1 MYILAELTGVVAEML
16 LAHIY
21 FNGFFTKRSHPW
33 WAMGSAYIVSG
44 IILALLSFIPNAAFP
59 RLAFYMTALGLIVY
73 FFFQAGVFQ
82 AVYASISYSGLYVL
96 NEMLIFGLFSLFHI
110 DAQTIIS
117 YGQTRAICIIIS
129 HMLLWLCVLI
139 VLAIT
144 KRKRTAITLPFLLT
158 LTPGYIA
165 GIILGLSFCQQVLSG
180 DERMSVPVLVSAIGL
195 LYLNIVIILYAE
207 RAKSASDQ
215 KLQAELAEHHYAM
228 QEQYYTQL
236 RSEQEET
243 RAMFHDINKYM
254 QAMRT
259 LAAEANAAEVNKM
272 MAETQELFES
282 LTTVVDV
289 GNSVVSV
296 ILNEYREITEDAEI
310 SFDFDVSVPKNL
322 GISAVDLYV
331 LLGNTLD
338 NAIEACQSLPAE
350 DRYIRIQMRTYHS
363 ILFYQIENP
372 YAKEYPQR
380 SRGKNHGYGLQNVR
394 KCVEKHD
401 GHMSIS
407 QNENKF
413 VLSMRINDCVPI
425 EATTC
430 RCSLWFFSQNYE

>member
-1 MYILAELTGVVAEML
+1 MYIIAELTGVVTEML

-21 FNGFFTKRSHPW
+21 FNGFFTKRSRPW

-44 IILALLSFIPNAAFP
+44 IILALLSFVPNASFL
-59 RLAFYMTALGLIVY
+59 RLAFYAIALLLIAY
-73 FFFQAGVFQ
+73 SFFSASIIQAI
-82 AVYASISYSGLYVL
+82 YASISYSGLYVL
-96 NEMLIFGLFSLFHI
+96 NEMLVFGLFALFHI
-110 DAQTIIS
+110 DVQQIMSDAC
-117 YGQTRAICIIIS
+117 TRTMAIIIT

-144 KRKRTAITLPFLLT
+144 KRRRTAITLSFLLT

-165 GIILGLSFCQQVLSG
+165 GIVLGLSFCMHVLSG
-180 DERMSVPVLVSAIGL
+180 DEVMPVPILVSAIGL
-195 LYLNIVIILYAE
+195 LYVNIVIALYAE

-215 KLQAELAEHHYAM
+215 KLQAEQAEHHYAM

-259 LAAEANAAEVNKM
+259 LAAEGSLAEVNQM
-272 MAETQELFES
+272 MVETQELFDS

-296 ILNEYREITEDAEI
+296 ILNEYREITEDADI
-310 SFDFDVSVPKNL
+310 SFTFDVSVPQNL

-331 LLGNTLD
+331 LMGNTLD
-338 NAIEACQSLPAE
+338 NAVEACASVPAE
-350 DRYIRIQMRTYHS
+350 ERYIRIQMRTYHN

-372 YAKEYPQR
+372 FAEGYPQR

-401 GHMSIS
+401 GHMSVS
-407 QNENKF
+407 QNDNKF
-413 VLSMRINDCVPI
+413 VLSMRLNGCVPI
-425 EATTC
+425 DCQLLENTHL
-430 RCSLWFFSQNYE
+430 SV

>member
-1 MYILAELTGVVAEML
+1 MYIIAELTGVVTEIL

-21 FNGFFTKRSHPW
+21 LNGFFTQRLRPR
-33 WAMGSAYIVSG
+33 WAMLAAYIMSG
-44 IILALLSFIPNAAFP
+44 GILAILSFVPDASFL
-59 RLAFYMTALGLIVY
+59 RLAFYVVALGLIVY
-73 FFFQAGVFQ
+73 SFFNANILQ
-82 AVYASISYSGLYVL
+82 AVYASISYCCLCVL

-110 DAQTIIS
+110 DAQTIMS
-117 YGQTRAICIIIS
+117 YGHSRAICIIIS

-144 KRKRTAITLPFLLT
+144 KRKRTAITLPFLLA

-165 GIILGLSFCQQVLSG
+165 GIFIGLSFCQQVLSG
-180 DERMSVPVLVSAIGL
+180 EGRMSVPVLISAIGL

-254 QAMRT
+254 QAMRI
-259 LAAEANAAEVNKM
+259 LAAEANAAEVNQM

-289 GNSVVSV
+289 GNSVVST
-296 ILNEYREITEDAEI
+296 ILNEYREITEDADI
-310 SFDFDVSVPKNL
+310 PFNFDVSVPPNL

-338 NAIEACQSLPAE
+338 NAIEACQSLPIE
-350 DRYIRIQMRTYHS
+350 ERYIRIQMRIYHN

-372 YAKEYPQR
+372 YAEGYPQR
-380 SRGKNHGYGLQNVR
+380 GRGKDHGYGLQNVR
-394 KCVEKHD
+394 KCVDKHD
-401 GHMSIS
+401 GHMSIT
-407 QNENKF
+407 QKGNKF
-413 VLSMRINDCVPI
+413 ILSMRLNGCVPI
-425 EATTC
+425 DCELLENTHL
-430 RCSLWFFSQNYE
+430 SM

>member
-1 MYILAELTGVVAEML
+1 MYIIAELTGVVTEML

-21 FNGFFTKRSHPW
+21 INSFFPQRLRPR
-33 WAMGSAYIVSG
+33 WAMLAAYIMSG
-44 IILALLSFIPNAAFP
+44 GILAILSFVPDASFL
-59 RLAFYMTALGLIVY
+59 RLAFYAIALCLIAY
-73 FFFQAGVFQ
+73 SFFNASILQS
-82 AVYASISYSGLYVL
+82 VYASISYSCLYVL
-96 NEMLIFGLFSLFHI
+96 NEMLIFGLFSLLHI
-110 DAQTIIS
+110 DAQAMMS
-117 YGQTRAICIIIS
+117 FGNTRASCIITS
-129 HMLLWLCVLI
+129 HTLLWICVLI

-144 KRKRTAITLPFLLT
+144 KRRRTAITIPFLLT
-158 LTPGYIA
+158 LMPGCIA
-165 GIILGLSFCQQVLSG
+165 GIFLGLTFCKQVLSG
-180 DERMSVPVLVSAIGL
+180 NDRMTMPVLISSIGL
-195 LYLNIVIILYAE
+195 LYLNVLIILYAE
-207 RAKSASDQ
+207 RAKTALDEQ
-215 KLQAELAEHHYAM
+215 LQLELAAHHYAM
-228 QEQYYTQL
+228 QEQYYEQL
-236 RSEQEET
+236 RTEQEET

-259 LAAEANAAEVNKM
+259 LAAEANVAEVNQM

-289 GNSVVSV
+289 GNSVVST
-296 ILNEYREITEDAEI
+296 ILNEYREIAEDAEI

-372 YAKEYPQR
+372 YAKEYPKR
-380 SRGKNHGYGLQNVR
+380 SREKNHGYGLQNVR

-413 VLSMRINDCVPI
+413 VLSMRLNDCVPI
-425 EATTC
+425 DCKLLE
-430 RCSLWFFSQNYE
+430 SDHLSV

>member
-1 MYILAELTGVVAEML
+1 MYIIAELTGVVAEML

-21 FNGFFTKRSHPW
+21 FNGFFTKRFRSW

-44 IILALLSFIPNAAFP
+44 IILALLSFIPNASFL
-59 RLAFYMTALGLIVY
+59 RLAFYAIALCLIVY
-73 FFFQAGVFQ
+73 SFFSASIIQAI
-82 AVYASISYSGLYVL
+82 YASISYCCLYVL
-96 NEMLIFGLFSLFHI
+96 NEMLIFGLFSMFQI
-110 DAQTIIS
+110 DAQTIMSFGHSRSIS
-117 YGQTRAICIIIS
+117 IIIS

-144 KRKRTAITLPFLLT
+144 KRRRTAITLPFLLT
-158 LTPGYIA
+158 LAPGYIA
-165 GIILGLSFCQQVLSG
+165 GIVLGLSFCKQVLSG
-180 DERMSVPVLVSAIGL
+180 DQGMSVPVLVSAIGL

-207 RAKSASDQ
+207 RAKNASDQ

-228 QEQYYTQL
+228 QEQYYAQL

-259 LAAEANAAEVNKM
+259 LAAEANAAEVNQM
-272 MAETQELFES
+272 MAETQELFKC

-289 GNSVVSV
+289 GNSVVST
-296 ILNEYREITEDAEI
+296 ILNEYREIASDADI
-310 SFDFDVSVPKNL
+310 PFDFDVSVPPNL

-350 DRYIRIQMRTYHS
+350 DRYIRIQMRIYHN

-372 YAKEYPQR
+372 YAEEYPER
-380 SRGKNHGYGLQNVR
+380 GRGKNHGYGLQNVR

-407 QNENKF
+407 QNENKY
-413 VLSMRINDCVPI
+413 VLSMRLNDCVPI
-425 EATTC
+425 DCKLLE
-430 RCSLWFFSQNYE
+430 SDH

>member
-1 MYILAELTGVVAEML
+1 MYIIAELTGVVAEML

-21 FNGFFTKRSHPW
+21 FNGFFTKRSHSW

-44 IILALLSFIPNAAFP
+44 IILALLSFIPNASFL
-59 RLAFYMTALGLIVY
+59 RLAFYAIALCLIVY
-73 FFFQAGVFQ
+73 SFFSASIIQAI
-82 AVYASISYSGLYVL
+82 YASISYCCLYVL
-96 NEMLIFGLFSLFHI
+96 NEMLIFGLFSLFQI
-110 DAQTIIS
+110 DAQTIMSFGHSRSIS
-117 YGQTRAICIIIS
+117 IIIS

-139 VLAIT
+139 VLVIT
-144 KRKRTAITLPFLLT
+144 KRRRTAITFPFLLT
-158 LTPGYIA
+158 LAPGYIA
-165 GIILGLSFCQQVLSG
+165 GIVLGLSFCKQVLSG
-180 DERMSVPVLVSAIGL
+180 DQEMSVPVLVSAIGL

-207 RAKSASDQ
+207 RAKNASDQ

-228 QEQYYTQL
+228 QEQYYAQL

-259 LAAEANAAEVNKM
+259 LAAEANAAEVNQM
-272 MAETQELFES
+272 MAETQELFEC

-289 GNSVVSV
+289 GNSVVST
-296 ILNEYREITEDAEI
+296 ILNEYREIASDADI
-310 SFDFDVSVPKNL
+310 PFDFDVSVPPNL

-350 DRYIRIQMRTYHS
+350 DRYIRIQMRIYHN

-372 YAKEYPQR
+372 YAEEYPER
-380 SRGKNHGYGLQNVR
+380 GRGKNRGYGLQNVR

-407 QNENKF
+407 QNENKYI
-413 VLSMRINDCVPI
+413 LSMRLNDCVPI
-425 EATTC
+425 EC
-430 RCSLWFFSQNYE
+430 KILESDH

>member
-1 MYILAELTGVVAEML
+1 MYIFVELIGVVTETL

-21 FNGFFTKRSHPW
+21 LNGFFTQRLRPR
-33 WAMGSAYIVSG
+33 WAMWAAYIMSG
-44 IILALLSFIPNAAFP
+44 GILAILSFVPDASFL
-59 RLAFYMTALGLIVY
+59 RLAFYVVVLGLIAY
-73 FFFQAGVFQ
+73 SFFNASLLQSI
-82 AVYASISYSGLYVL
+82 YATISYCCLYVL
-96 NEMLIFGLFSLFHI
+96 NEMLIYGLFSLLHI
-110 DAQTIIS
+110 DAQAMMS
-117 YGQTRAICIIIS
+117 FGDTRASCIITS
-129 HMLLWLCVLI
+129 HTLLWLCVLI

-144 KRKRTAITLPFLLT
+144 KRRRTAITIPFLLT
-158 LTPGYIA
+158 LMPGCIA
-165 GIILGLSFCQQVLSG
+165 GIFLGLTFCQQVLSG
-180 DERMSVPVLVSAIGL
+180 NDRMTMPVLISSIGL
-195 LYLNIVIILYAE
+195 LYLNVLIILYAE
-207 RAKSASDQ
+207 RAKTASDEQ
-215 KLQAELAEHHYAM
+215 LQAELAAHHYAM
-228 QEQYYTQL
+228 QEQYYEQL
-236 RSEQEET
+236 RTEQEET

-296 ILNEYREITEDAEI
+296 ILNEYRQITEDAEI
-310 SFDFDVSVPKNL
+310 SFDFDVSIPKNL

-350 DRYIRIQMRTYHS
+350 DRYIRIQMRTYHG
-363 ILFYQIENP
+363 ILFCQIENP

-380 SRGKNHGYGLQNVR
+380 KREKNHGYGLQNVR

-413 VLSMRINDCVPI
+413 VLSMRMNGCVPI
-425 EATTC
+425 DCKLFESNNDP
-430 RCSLWFFSQNYE
+430 CSH

>member
-1 MYILAELTGVVAEML
+1 MYYILAEFTGVVAEIL

-21 FNGFFTKRSHPW
+21 FKGFYTKSPHPK
-33 WAMGSAYIVSG
+33 WAMVGSYIAFGV
-44 IILALLSFIPNAAFP
+44 ILTALAFLPNASFL
-59 RLAFYMTALGLIVY
+59 RLAFYTIGLGLIVY
-73 FFFQAGVFQ
+73 FFFRASTLQV
-82 AVYASISYSGLYVL
+82 VYASISYSGLNVL
-96 NEMLIFGLFSLFHI
+96 NEMLVFGLFSLFHI
-110 DAQTIIS
+110 DVKKMMSDA
-117 YGQTRAICIIIS
+117 YTRTMAIIIT

-165 GIILGLSFCQQVLSG
+165 GIVLGLSFCQQVLSG
-180 DERMSVPVLVSAIGL
+180 DGQMSVPVLVSAIGL

-259 LAAEANAAEVNKM
+259 LAAEANAAEVNQM

-282 LTTVVDV
+282 LITVVDV
-289 GNSVVSV
+289 GNSVVST
-296 ILNEYREITEDAEI
+296 ILNEYREITEDADI
-310 SFDFDVSVPKNL
+310 PFNFDISVPQNL
-322 GISAVDLYV
+322 RISVVDLYI

-338 NAIEACQSLPAE
+338 NAIEACQSLPIE
-350 DRYIRIQMRTYHS
+350 ERYIRMQMRIYHN

-372 YAKEYPQR
+372 YAEEYPQR
-380 SRGKNHGYGLQNVR
+380 SRRKNHGYGLQNVQ

-407 QNENKF
+407 QHENKF
-413 VLSMRINDCVPI
+413 VLSMRLNDCVPI
-425 EATTC
+425 DCKLLE
-430 RCSLWFFSQNYE
+430 SDHLSV

>member
-1 MYILAELTGVVAEML
+1 MYYILAELTGVVAEIL

-21 FNGFFTKRSHPW
+21 FNGFFTKRSHPR
-33 WAMGSAYIVSG
+33 WAMVGSYIAFGV
-44 IILALLSFIPNAAFP
+44 ILTA
-59 RLAFYMTALGLIVY
+59 LAFLPNVSFLRLVFCATGLGMIVY
-73 FFFQAGVFQ
+73 FFFRSSVLQ

-96 NEMLIFGLFSLFHI
+96 NEMLVFGLFALFHI
-110 DAQTIIS
+110 DVQQIMSDAR
-117 YGQTRAICIIIS
+117 TRTMAIIIT

-139 VLAIT
+139 VLAIA
-144 KRKRTAITLPFLLT
+144 KRRRTAITLSFLLT

-165 GIILGLSFCQQVLSG
+165 GIVLGLSFCMHVLSG
-180 DERMSVPVLVSAIGL
+180 DEVMPVPILVSAIGL
-195 LYLNIVIILYAE
+195 LYVNIVIVLYAE

-259 LAAEANAAEVNKM
+259 LAAEGNVAEVNQM
-272 MAETQELFES
+272 MAETQELFDS

-296 ILNEYREITEDAEI
+296 ILNEYREITEDADI
-310 SFDFDVSVPKNL
+310 SFTFDVSVPQNL

-331 LLGNTLD
+331 LMGNTLD
-338 NAIEACQSLPAE
+338 NAVEACASVPAE
-350 DRYIRIQMRTYHS
+350 ERYIRIQMRTYHN

-372 YAKEYPQR
+372 FAEGYPQR

-401 GHMSIS
+401 GHMSVS
-407 QNENKF
+407 QNDNKF
-413 VLSMRINDCVPI
+413 VLSMRLNGCVPI
-425 EATTC
+425 DCQLLENTHL
-430 RCSLWFFSQNYE
+430 SV

>member
-1 MYILAELTGVVAEML
+1 MYYILAELTGVVAEIL

-21 FNGFFTKRSHPW
+21 FNGFFTKRSHPR

-44 IILALLSFIPNAAFP
+44 IILALLSFVPNASFL
-59 RLAFYMTALGLIVY
+59 RLAFYAIALLLIAY
-73 FFFQAGVFQ
+73 SFFSASIIQAI
-82 AVYASISYSGLYVL
+82 YASISYSGLYVL
-96 NEMLIFGLFSLFHI
+96 NEMLVFGLFALFHI
-110 DAQTIIS
+110 DVQQIMSDAR
-117 YGQTRAICIIIS
+117 TRTMAIIIT

-144 KRKRTAITLPFLLT
+144 KRRRTAITLSFLLT

-165 GIILGLSFCQQVLSG
+165 GIVLGLSFCMHVLSG
-180 DERMSVPVLVSAIGL
+180 DKVMPVPILVSAIGL
-195 LYLNIVIILYAE
+195 LYVNIVIVLYAE

-259 LAAEANAAEVNKM
+259 LAAEGNVAEVNQM
-272 MAETQELFES
+272 MAETQELFDS

-296 ILNEYREITEDAEI
+296 ILNEYREITEDADI
-310 SFDFDVSVPKNL
+310 SFTFDVSVPQNL

-331 LLGNTLD
+331 LMGNTLD
-338 NAIEACQSLPAE
+338 NAVEACASVPAE
-350 DRYIRIQMRTYHS
+350 ERYIRIQMRTYHN

-372 YAKEYPQR
+372 FAEGYPQR

-394 KCVEKHD
+394 KCVEKHT

-407 QNENKF
+407 QDENKY
-413 VLSMRINDCVPI
+413 VLSMRLNNCIPIDCQLLDNTHSSV
-425 EATTC
+425 
-430 RCSLWFFSQNYE
+430 

>member
-1 MYILAELTGVVAEML
+1 MYYILAELTGVVAEIL
-16 LAHIY
+16 LAHFY
-21 FNGFFTKRSHPW
+21 FKSFFTKRSHPR
-33 WAMGSAYIVSG
+33 WAMVGSYIAFGV
-44 IILALLSFIPNAAFP
+44 ILTA
-59 RLAFYMTALGLIVY
+59 LAFLPNFSFLRLVFCATGLGMIVY
-73 FFFQAGVFQ
+73 FFSRSSVLQ
-82 AVYASISYSGLYVL
+82 AVCASISYSGLYVL
-96 NEMLIFGLFSLFHI
+96 NEMLVFGLFSLFHI
-110 DAQTIIS
+110 DVQQIMSDAR
-117 YGQTRAICIIIS
+117 TRTMAIIIT

-144 KRKRTAITLPFLLT
+144 KRRRTAITLSFLLT

-165 GIILGLSFCQQVLSG
+165 GIVLGLSFCMHVLSG
-180 DERMSVPVLVSAIGL
+180 DEVMPVPILTSAIGL
-195 LYLNIVIILYAE
+195 LYLNIVIVLYAE

-215 KLQAELAEHHYAM
+215 KLQSELAEHHYTM

-259 LAAEANAAEVNKM
+259 LAAEGNVAEVNQM
-272 MAETQELFES
+272 MAETQELFDS

-289 GNSVVSV
+289 GNSVVST
-296 ILNEYREITEDAEI
+296 ILNEYREITEDADI
-310 SFDFDVSVPKNL
+310 PFTFDVSVPQNL

-338 NAIEACQSLPAE
+338 NAIEACQSLPIE
-350 DRYIRIQMRTYHS
+350 ERYIRIQMRIYHN

-372 YAKEYPQR
+372 YAEGYLQR

-413 VLSMRINDCVPI
+413 VLSMRLNDCVPI
-425 EATTC
+425 DCKLLE
-430 RCSLWFFSQNYE
+430 SDH

>member
-1 MYILAELTGVVAEML
+1 MYYILAELTGVVAEIL

-21 FNGFFTKRSHPW
+21 FNGFFTKRSHPR
-33 WAMGSAYIVSG
+33 WAMVGSYIVFG
-44 IILALLSFIPNAAFP
+44 VILTA
-59 RLAFYMTALGLIVY
+59 LAFLPNVSFLRLVFCATGLGMIVY
-73 FFFQAGVFQ
+73 FFSRSSVLQ

-96 NEMLIFGLFSLFHI
+96 NEMLVFGLFSLFHI
-110 DAQTIIS
+110 DVQQIMSDAR
-117 YGQTRAICIIIS
+117 TRTMAIIIT

-144 KRKRTAITLPFLLT
+144 KRRRTAITLSFLLT

-165 GIILGLSFCQQVLSG
+165 GIVLGLSFCMHVLSG
-180 DERMSVPVLVSAIGL
+180 DEVMPVPILVSAIGL
-195 LYLNIVIILYAE
+195 LYVNIVIVLYTE

-259 LAAEANAAEVNKM
+259 LAAEGNVAEVNQM
-272 MAETQELFES
+272 MAETQELFDS
-282 LTTVVDV
+282 LTAVVDV

-296 ILNEYREITEDAEI
+296 ILNEYREITEDADI
-310 SFDFDVSVPKNL
+310 SFTFDVSVPQNL

-338 NAIEACQSLPAE
+338 NAVEACASVPAE
-350 DRYIRIQMRTYHS
+350 ERYIRIQMRTYHN

-372 YAKEYPQR
+372 FAEGYPQR

-401 GHMSIS
+401 GHMSVS
-407 QNENKF
+407 QNDNKF
-413 VLSMRINDCVPI
+413 VLSMRLNGCVPI
-425 EATTC
+425 DCQLLDNTY
-430 RCSLWFFSQNYE
+430 SSV

>member
-1 MYILAELTGVVAEML
+1 MFILAELAGVVAEMI
-16 LAHIY
+16 LAYIY
-21 FNGFFTKRSHPW
+21 LNGFFPQRLRPW
-33 WAMGSAYIVSG
+33 WAMWAAYLVSG
-44 IILALLSFIPNAAFP
+44 GILAILSFVPDASFL
-59 RLAFYMTALGLIVY
+59 RLAFNAAALGLIVY
-73 FFFQAGVFQ
+73 SFFNASILQA
-82 AVYASISYSGLYVL
+82 AYASISFSCLCVL
-96 NEMLIFGLFSLFHI
+96 GEMLTFGLFSLFRI
-110 DAQTIIS
+110 DADEIMS
-117 YGQTRAICIIIS
+117 YGHSRAICIIIS

-165 GIILGLSFCQQVLSG
+165 GIVLGVSFCRQVLSG
-180 DERMSVPVLVSAIGL
+180 DDRMSVPVLVSAIGL
-195 LYLNIVIILYAE
+195 LYLNIVIVLYAE
-207 RAKSASDQ
+207 RAKNASDQ

-228 QEQYYTQL
+228 QEQYYAQL

-259 LAAEANAAEVNKM
+259 LAAEANAAEVNQM

-289 GNSVVSV
+289 GNSVVST
-296 ILNEYREITEDAEI
+296 ILNEYREIAEDADTP
-310 SFDFDVSVPKNL
+310 FDFDVRVPQNL
-322 GISAVDLYV
+322 GIPAVDLYV

-350 DRYIRIQMRTYHS
+350 NRYIRLQMRTYHN
-363 ILFYQIENP
+363 IFFYRIENP
-372 YAKEYPQR
+372 YAEEYPRR

-394 KCVEKHD
+394 RCVEKYSGD
-401 GHMSIS
+401 VS
-407 QNENKF
+407 
-413 VLSMRINDCVPI
+413 INDKDGTFILSLRLNNCVPLDCELI
-425 EATTC
+425 SPVTSSKGA
-430 RCSLWFFSQNYE
+430 R

>member
-1 MYILAELTGVVAEML
+1 MYYILAELTGVVAEIL

-21 FNGFFTKRSHPW
+21 FNGFFTKRSHPR
-33 WAMGSAYIVSG
+33 WAMVGSYIVFG
-44 IILALLSFIPNAAFP
+44 VILTA
-59 RLAFYMTALGLIVY
+59 LAFLPNVSFLRLVFCATGLGMIVY
-73 FFFQAGVFQ
+73 FFSRSSVLQ

-96 NEMLIFGLFSLFHI
+96 NEMLVFGLFSLFHI
-110 DAQTIIS
+110 DVQQIMSDAR
-117 YGQTRAICIIIS
+117 TRTMAIIIT

-144 KRKRTAITLPFLLT
+144 KRRRTAITLSFLLT

-165 GIILGLSFCQQVLSG
+165 GIVLGLSFCMHVLSG
-180 DERMSVPVLVSAIGL
+180 DEVMPVPILVSAIGL
-195 LYLNIVIILYAE
+195 LYVNIVIVLYTE

-259 LAAEANAAEVNKM
+259 LAAEGNVAEVNQM
-272 MAETQELFES
+272 MAETQELFDS
-282 LTTVVDV
+282 LTAVVDV

-296 ILNEYREITEDAEI
+296 ILNEYREITEDADI
-310 SFDFDVSVPKNL
+310 SFTFDVSVPQNL

-338 NAIEACQSLPAE
+338 NAVEACASVPAE
-350 DRYIRIQMRTYHS
+350 ERYIRIQMRTYHN

-372 YAKEYPQR
+372 FAEGYHQR

-401 GHMSIS
+401 GHMSVS
-407 QNENKF
+407 QNDNKF
-413 VLSMRINDCVPI
+413 VLSMRLNGCVPI
-425 EATTC
+425 DCQLLDNTY
-430 RCSLWFFSQNYE
+430 SSV

>member
-1 MYILAELTGVVAEML
+1 MYIIAEFTGVVAEML
-16 LAHIY
+16 LAHVY
-21 FNGFFTKRSHPW
+21 FNGFFTQSLRLR
-33 WAMGSAYIVSG
+33 WAMWVAYIMSG
-44 IILALLSFIPNAAFP
+44 GVLVILSFVPEASFL
-59 RLAFYMTALGLIVY
+59 RLAFTAVSLGLIVY
-73 FFFQAGVFQ
+73 SFFSAGILQ
-82 AVYASISYSGLYVL
+82 AVYASISYCGLCVL

-110 DAQTIIS
+110 DAQTIMS
-117 YGQTRAICIIIS
+117 YGHSRAICIIIS
-129 HMLLWLCVLI
+129 HMLLWLCVLT

-165 GIILGLSFCQQVLSG
+165 GIFIGLSFCQQVLSG
-180 DERMSVPVLVSAIGL
+180 EGRMSVPVLVSAIGL

-207 RAKSASDQ
+207 RAKCASDQ

-289 GNSVVSV
+289 GNSVVST
-296 ILNEYREITEDAEI
+296 ILNEYREIAEDAEI
-310 SFDFDVSVPKNL
+310 PFDFDVSVPKNL

-372 YAKEYPQR
+372 YAKEYPKR
-380 SRGKNHGYGLQNVR
+380 SREKNHGYGLQNVR

-401 GHMSIS
+401 GHVSIS

-413 VLSMRINDCVPI
+413 VLSMRLNDCVPI
-425 EATTC
+425 DCKLLEGDHL
-430 RCSLWFFSQNYE
+430 SV

>member
-1 MYILAELTGVVAEML
+1 MYYILAELTGVVAEIL

-21 FNGFFTKRSHPW
+21 FKSFFTKRSHPR
-33 WAMGSAYIVSG
+33 WAMVGSYIAFGV
-44 IILALLSFIPNAAFP
+44 ILTA
-59 RLAFYMTALGLIVY
+59 LAFLPNFSFLRLVFCATGLGMIVY
-73 FFFQAGVFQ
+73 FFSQSSVLQ
-82 AVYASISYSGLYVL
+82 AVCASISYSGLYVL
-96 NEMLIFGLFSLFHI
+96 NEMLVFGLFSLFHI
-110 DAQTIIS
+110 DVQQIMSDAR
-117 YGQTRAICIIIS
+117 TRTMAIIIT

-144 KRKRTAITLPFLLT
+144 KHRRTAITLSFLLT

-165 GIILGLSFCQQVLSG
+165 GIVLGLSFCMHVLSG
-180 DERMSVPVLVSAIGL
+180 DEVMPVPILTSAIGL
-195 LYLNIVIILYAE
+195 LYLNIVIVLYAE

-259 LAAEANAAEVNKM
+259 LAAEGNVAEVNQM
-272 MAETQELFES
+272 MAETQELFDS

-296 ILNEYREITEDAEI
+296 ILNEYREITEDADI
-310 SFDFDVSVPKNL
+310 PFTFDVSVPQNL

-338 NAIEACQSLPAE
+338 NAIEACQSLPIE
-350 DRYIRIQMRTYHS
+350 ERYIRIQMRIYHN

-372 YAKEYPQR
+372 YAEGYPQR
-380 SRGKNHGYGLQNVR
+380 SRGKNHGYGLQNVQ

-413 VLSMRINDCVPI
+413 VLSMRLNDCVPI
-425 EATTC
+425 DCKLLEGDH
-430 RCSLWFFSQNYE
+430 SLV

>member
-1 MYILAELTGVVAEML
+1 MYYILAELTGVVAEIL

-21 FNGFFTKRSHPW
+21 FNGFFTKRSYPR
-33 WAMGSAYIVSG
+33 WAMVGSYIAFGV
-44 IILALLSFIPNAAFP
+44 ILTA
-59 RLAFYMTALGLIVY
+59 LAFLPNVSFLRLVFCATGLGMIVY
-73 FFFQAGVFQ
+73 FFFRSSVLQ

-96 NEMLIFGLFSLFHI
+96 NEMLVFGLFALFHI
-110 DAQTIIS
+110 DVQQIMSDAR
-117 YGQTRAICIIIS
+117 TRTMAIIIT

-144 KRKRTAITLPFLLT
+144 KRRRTAITLSFLLT

-165 GIILGLSFCQQVLSG
+165 GIVLGLSFCMHVLSG
-180 DERMSVPVLVSAIGL
+180 DEVMPVPILVSAIGL
-195 LYLNIVIILYAE
+195 LYVNIVIVLYAE

-259 LAAEANAAEVNKM
+259 LAAEGNVAEVNQM
-272 MAETQELFES
+272 MAETQELFDS

-296 ILNEYREITEDAEI
+296 ILNEYREITEDADI
-310 SFDFDVSVPKNL
+310 SFTFDVSVPQNL

-331 LLGNTLD
+331 LMGNTLD
-338 NAIEACQSLPAE
+338 NAVEACASVPAE
-350 DRYIRIQMRTYHS
+350 ERYIRIQMRTYHN

-372 YAKEYPQR
+372 FAEGYPQR

-401 GHMSIS
+401 GHMSVS
-407 QNENKF
+407 QNDNKF
-413 VLSMRINDCVPI
+413 VLSMRLNGCVPI
-425 EATTC
+425 DCQLLENTHL
-430 RCSLWFFSQNYE
+430 SV

>member
-1 MYILAELTGVVAEML
+1 MYIIAELTGVVAEML

-21 FNGFFTKRSHPW
+21 FNGFFTKKSRPW
-33 WAMGSAYIVSG
+33 WATGSAYIVSG
-44 IILALLSFIPNAAFP
+44 IILALLSFVPNTSFL
-59 RLAFYMTALGLIVY
+59 RLAFYAIALGLIAY
-73 FFFQAGVFQ
+73 SFFNAGIIQAI
-82 AVYASISYSGLYVL
+82 YASISYCCLYVL
-96 NEMLIFGLFSLFHI
+96 NEMLIFGLFSMFQI
-110 DAQTIIS
+110 DAQTIMSFGYSRSIS
-117 YGQTRAICIIIS
+117 IIIS

-139 VLAIT
+139 VLTIT
-144 KRKRTAITLPFLLT
+144 QRRRTAITLTFLLT
-158 LTPGYIA
+158 LAPGYIA
-165 GIILGLSFCQQVLSG
+165 GIVLGLSFCKQVLSG
-180 DERMSVPVLVSAIGL
+180 DQGMSVPVLVSAIGL

-207 RAKSASDQ
+207 RAKNASDQ

-228 QEQYYTQL
+228 QEQYYAQL

-259 LAAEANAAEVNKM
+259 LAAEANAAEVNQM

-289 GNSVVSV
+289 GNSVVST
-296 ILNEYREITEDAEI
+296 ILNEYREIAEDADI
-310 SFDFDVSVPKNL
+310 PFDFDVSVPPSL
-322 GISAVDLYV
+322 GFSAVDLYV

-350 DRYIRIQMRTYHS
+350 DRYIRIQMRTYHN

-372 YAKEYPQR
+372 YAKDYLQR
-380 SRGKNHGYGLQNVR
+380 SRGKSHGYGLQNVR

-407 QNENKF
+407 HSENKF
-413 VLSMRINDCVPI
+413 VLSMRLSDCVPI
-425 EATTC
+425 DC
-430 RCSLWFFSQNYE
+430 KLLDKGK

>member
-1 MYILAELTGVVAEML
+1 MYYILAELTGVVAEIL
-16 LAHIY
+16 LAHFY
-21 FNGFFTKRSHPW
+21 FKSFFTKRSHPR
-33 WAMGSAYIVSG
+33 WAMVGSYIAFGV
-44 IILALLSFIPNAAFP
+44 ILTA
-59 RLAFYMTALGLIVY
+59 LAFLPNFSFLRLVFCATGLGMIVY
-73 FFFQAGVFQ
+73 FFSRSSVLQAF
-82 AVYASISYSGLYVL
+82 YASISYSSLYVL
-96 NEMLIFGLFSLFHI
+96 NEMLVFGLFSLFHI
-110 DAQTIIS
+110 DVQQIMSDAR
-117 YGQTRAICIIIS
+117 TRTMAIIIT

-144 KRKRTAITLPFLLT
+144 KRRRTAITLSFLLT

-165 GIILGLSFCQQVLSG
+165 GIVLGLSFCMHVLSG
-180 DERMSVPVLVSAIGL
+180 DEVMPVPILTSAIGL
-195 LYLNIVIILYAE
+195 LYLNIVIVLYAE

-215 KLQAELAEHHYAM
+215 KLQSELAEHHYAM

-259 LAAEANAAEVNKM
+259 LAAEGNVAEVNQM
-272 MAETQELFES
+272 MAETQELFDS

-296 ILNEYREITEDAEI
+296 ILNEYREITEDADI
-310 SFDFDVSVPKNL
+310 PFTFDVSVPQNL

-338 NAIEACQSLPAE
+338 NAIEACQSLPIE
-350 DRYIRIQMRTYHS
+350 ERYIRIQMRIYHN

-372 YAKEYPQR
+372 YAEGYPQR

-394 KCVEKHD
+394 KCVEKHN
-401 GHMSIS
+401 GHMAVT
-407 QNENKF
+407 QDGNKF
-413 VLSMRINDCVPI
+413 VLSMRLNDCVPI
-425 EATTC
+425 DCKLLE
-430 RCSLWFFSQNYE
+430 SDHLPV

>member
-1 MYILAELTGVVAEML
+1 MYYILAELTGVVAEIL

-21 FNGFFTKRSHPW
+21 FNGFFTKRSHPR
-33 WAMGSAYIVSG
+33 WAMVGSYIVFG
-44 IILALLSFIPNAAFP
+44 VILTA
-59 RLAFYMTALGLIVY
+59 LAFLPNVSFLRLVFCATGLGMIVY
-73 FFFQAGVFQ
+73 FFSRSSVLQ

-96 NEMLIFGLFSLFHI
+96 NEMLVFGLFALFHI
-110 DAQTIIS
+110 DVQQIMSDAR
-117 YGQTRAICIIIS
+117 TRTMAIIIT

-144 KRKRTAITLPFLLT
+144 KRRRTAITLSFLLT

-165 GIILGLSFCQQVLSG
+165 GIVLGLSFCMHVLSG
-180 DERMSVPVLVSAIGL
+180 DEVMPVPILVSAIGL
-195 LYLNIVIILYAE
+195 LYVNIVIVLYAE

-259 LAAEANAAEVNKM
+259 LAAEGNVAEVNQM
-272 MAETQELFES
+272 MAETQELFDS

-296 ILNEYREITEDAEI
+296 ILNEYREITEDADI
-310 SFDFDVSVPKNL
+310 SFTFDVSVPQNL

-331 LLGNTLD
+331 LMGNTLD
-338 NAIEACQSLPAE
+338 NAVEACASVPAE
-350 DRYIRIQMRTYHS
+350 ERYIRIQMRTYHN

-372 YAKEYPQR
+372 FAEGYPQR

-401 GHMSIS
+401 GHMSVS
-407 QNENKF
+407 QNDNKF
-413 VLSMRINDCVPI
+413 VLSMRLNGCVPI
-425 EATTC
+425 DCQLLDNTY
-430 RCSLWFFSQNYE
+430 SSV

>member
-1 MYILAELTGVVAEML
+1 
-16 LAHIY
+16 
-21 FNGFFTKRSHPW
+21 
-33 WAMGSAYIVSG
+33 
-44 IILALLSFIPNAAFP
+44 
-59 RLAFYMTALGLIVY
+59 
-73 FFFQAGVFQ
+73 
-82 AVYASISYSGLYVL
+82 
-96 NEMLIFGLFSLFHI
+96 
-110 DAQTIIS
+110 
-117 YGQTRAICIIIS
+117 
-129 HMLLWLCVLI
+129 
-139 VLAIT
+139 
-144 KRKRTAITLPFLLT
+144 
-158 LTPGYIA
+158 
-165 GIILGLSFCQQVLSG
+165 
-180 DERMSVPVLVSAIGL
+180 MSVPVLISAIGL

-259 LAAEANAAEVNKM
+259 LAAEANAAEVNQM

-289 GNSVVSV
+289 GNSVVST
-296 ILNEYREITEDAEI
+296 ILNEYREITEDADI
-310 SFDFDVSVPKNL
+310 PFNFDVSVPPNL

-338 NAIEACQSLPAE
+338 NAIEACQSLPIE
-350 DRYIRIQMRTYHS
+350 ERYIRIQMRIYHN

-372 YAKEYPQR
+372 YAEGYPQR

-394 KCVEKHD
+394 KCVDKHD
-401 GHMSIS
+401 GHMSIT
-407 QNENKF
+407 QEGNKF
-413 VLSMRINDCVPI
+413 VLSMRLNECVPI
-425 EATTC
+425 DCKLLE
-430 RCSLWFFSQNYE
+430 SDHLSV

>member
-1 MYILAELTGVVAEML
+1 MYYILAELTGVVAEIL

-21 FNGFFTKRSHPW
+21 FNGFFTKRSHPR
-33 WAMGSAYIVSG
+33 WAMVGSYIAFGV
-44 IILALLSFIPNAAFP
+44 ILTA
-59 RLAFYMTALGLIVY
+59 LAFLPNVSFLRLVFCATGLGMIVY
-73 FFFQAGVFQ
+73 FFSRSSVLQ

-96 NEMLIFGLFSLFHI
+96 NEMLVFGLFALFHI
-110 DAQTIIS
+110 DVQQIMSDAR
-117 YGQTRAICIIIS
+117 TRTMAIIIT

-144 KRKRTAITLPFLLT
+144 KRRRTAITLSFLLT

-165 GIILGLSFCQQVLSG
+165 GIVLGLSFCMHVLSG
-180 DERMSVPVLVSAIGL
+180 DEVMPVPILVSAIGL
-195 LYLNIVIILYAE
+195 LYVNIVIVLYAE

-259 LAAEANAAEVNKM
+259 LAAEGNVAEVNQM
-272 MAETQELFES
+272 MAETQELFDS
-282 LTTVVDV
+282 LTTVVDI

-296 ILNEYREITEDAEI
+296 IMNEYREITEDADI
-310 SFDFDVSVPKNL
+310 SFTFDVSVPQNL

-331 LLGNTLD
+331 LMGNTLD
-338 NAIEACQSLPAE
+338 NAVEACASVPAE
-350 DRYIRIQMRTYHS
+350 ERYIRIQMRTYHN

-372 YAKEYPQR
+372 FAEGYPQR

-401 GHMSIS
+401 GHMSVS
-407 QNENKF
+407 QNDNKF
-413 VLSMRINDCVPI
+413 ILSMRLNGCVPI
-425 EATTC
+425 DCQLLENTHL
-430 RCSLWFFSQNYE
+430 SV

>member
-1 MYILAELTGVVAEML
+1 MYIIAELTGVVTEML

-21 FNGFFTKRSHPW
+21 FNGFFTKRSRPW

-44 IILALLSFIPNAAFP
+44 IILALLSFVPNASFL
-59 RLAFYMTALGLIVY
+59 RLAFYAIALLLIAY
-73 FFFQAGVFQ
+73 SFFSASIIQAI
-82 AVYASISYSGLYVL
+82 YASISYCCLYVL

-110 DAQTIIS
+110 DAQTITS

-259 LAAEANAAEVNKM
+259 LAAEGNAVEVNQM
-272 MAETQELFES
+272 MAETQELFDS

-296 ILNEYREITEDAEI
+296 ILNEYREITEDADI
-310 SFDFDVSVPKNL
+310 SFTFDVSVPQNL

-331 LLGNTLD
+331 LMGNTLD
-338 NAIEACQSLPAE
+338 NAVEACASVPAE
-350 DRYIRIQMRTYHS
+350 ERYIRIQMRTYHN

-372 YAKEYPQR
+372 FAEGYPQR

-401 GHMSIS
+401 GHMSVS
-407 QNENKF
+407 QNDNKF
-413 VLSMRINDCVPI
+413 VLSMRLNGCVPI
-425 EATTC
+425 DCQLLENTHL
-430 RCSLWFFSQNYE
+430 SV

>member
-1 MYILAELTGVVAEML
+1 MYYILAELTGVVAEIL

-21 FNGFFTKRSHPW
+21 FNGFFTKRSHPR
-33 WAMGSAYIVSG
+33 WAMVGSYIVFG
-44 IILALLSFIPNAAFP
+44 VILTA
-59 RLAFYMTALGLIVY
+59 LAFLPNVSFLRLVFCATGLGMIVY
-73 FFFQAGVFQ
+73 FFSRSSVLQ

-96 NEMLIFGLFSLFHI
+96 NEMLVFGLFSLFHI
-110 DAQTIIS
+110 DVQQIMSDAR
-117 YGQTRAICIIIS
+117 TRTMAIIIT

-144 KRKRTAITLPFLLT
+144 KRRRTAITLSFLLT

-165 GIILGLSFCQQVLSG
+165 GIVLGLSFCMHVLSG
-180 DERMSVPVLVSAIGL
+180 DEVMPVPILVSAIGL
-195 LYLNIVIILYAE
+195 LYVNIVIVLYAE

-259 LAAEANAAEVNKM
+259 LAAEGNVAEVNQM
-272 MAETQELFES
+272 MAETQELFDS
-282 LTTVVDV
+282 LTAVVDV

-296 ILNEYREITEDAEI
+296 ILNEYREITEDADI
-310 SFDFDVSVPKNL
+310 SFTFDVSVPQNL

-338 NAIEACQSLPAE
+338 NAVEACASVPAE
-350 DRYIRIQMRTYHS
+350 ERYIRIQMRTYHN

-372 YAKEYPQR
+372 FAEGYPQR

-401 GHMSIS
+401 GHMSVS
-407 QNENKF
+407 QNDNKF
-413 VLSMRINDCVPI
+413 VLSMRLNGCVPI
-425 EATTC
+425 DCQLLENTHL
-430 RCSLWFFSQNYE
+430 SV

>member
-1 MYILAELTGVVAEML
+1 MYIIAELTGVVAEML

-21 FNGFFTKRSHPW
+21 FNGFFTKKSRPW
-33 WAMGSAYIVSG
+33 WATGSAYIVSG
-44 IILALLSFIPNAAFP
+44 IILALLSFVPNASFL
-59 RLAFYMTALGLIVY
+59 RLAFYAIALGLIAY
-73 FFFQAGVFQ
+73 SFFNAGIIQAI
-82 AVYASISYSGLYVL
+82 YASISYCCLYVL
-96 NEMLIFGLFSLFHI
+96 NEMLIFGLFSMFQI
-110 DAQTIIS
+110 DAQTIMSFGYSRSIS
-117 YGQTRAICIIIS
+117 IIIS

-139 VLAIT
+139 VLTIT
-144 KRKRTAITLPFLLT
+144 QRRRTAITLTFLLT
-158 LTPGYIA
+158 LAPGYLA
-165 GIILGLSFCQQVLSG
+165 GIVLGLSFCKQVLSG
-180 DERMSVPVLVSAIGL
+180 DQGMSVPVLVSAIGL

-207 RAKSASDQ
+207 RAKNASDQ

-228 QEQYYTQL
+228 QEQYYAQL

-259 LAAEANAAEVNKM
+259 LAAEANAAEVNQM
-272 MAETQELFES
+272 MAETQELFKS

-289 GNSVVSV
+289 GNSVVST
-296 ILNEYREITEDAEI
+296 ILNEYREITEDADI
-310 SFDFDVSVPKNL
+310 PFDFDVSVPPNL

-350 DRYIRIQMRTYHS
+350 DRYIRIQLRTYHN

-372 YAKEYPQR
+372 YAQNYLQR
-380 SRGKNHGYGLQNVR
+380 SRGKSHGYGLQNVR
-394 KCVEKHD
+394 KCVEKHN
-401 GHMSIS
+401 GYMSIS

-413 VLSMRINDCVPI
+413 VLSMRLSDCVPI
-425 EATTC
+425 DC
-430 RCSLWFFSQNYE
+430 KLLGKGK

>member
-1 MYILAELTGVVAEML
+1 MYIIAELTGVVTEIL

-21 FNGFFTKRSHPW
+21 LDGFFTQRLRPR
-33 WAMGSAYIVSG
+33 WAILAAYIMSG
-44 IILALLSFIPNAAFP
+44 GILAILSFVPDASFL
-59 RLAFYMTALGLIVY
+59 RLAFYLVALGLIVY
-73 FFFQAGVFQ
+73 SFFNASILQ
-82 AVYASISYSGLYVL
+82 AVFASISYCCLCVL

-110 DAQTIIS
+110 DAQTIMS
-117 YGQTRAICIIIS
+117 YGHSRAICIIIS

-165 GIILGLSFCQQVLSG
+165 GIIIGLSFCQQVLSG
-180 DERMSVPVLVSAIGL
+180 DDRMSVPVLISAIGL
-195 LYLNIVIILYAE
+195 LYLNILIILYAE
-207 RAKSASDQ
+207 QAKKASDER
-215 KLQAELAEHHYAM
+215 LQAELAEHHYAM
-228 QEQYYTQL
+228 QEQYYEQL
-236 RSEQEET
+236 HREQEET

-259 LAAEANAAEVNKM
+259 LASEAKAAEVNQM

-282 LTTVVDV
+282 LTTVIDV
-289 GNSVVSV
+289 GNSIVST
-296 ILNEYREITEDAEI
+296 ILNEYQEITEDANI
-310 SFDFDVSVPKNL
+310 PFDFDVSVPKNL

-338 NAIEACQSLPAE
+338 NAIEACQSLPVE
-350 DRYIRIQMRTYHS
+350 ERYIRIQMRIYHN

-372 YAKEYPQR
+372 YAEEYPQR
-380 SRGKNHGYGLQNVR
+380 NRGKEHGYGLQNVQ
-394 KCVEKHD
+394 KCVEKYN

-407 QNENKF
+407 RNEHKF
-413 VLSMRINDCVPI
+413 ILSMRLNDCVSSN
-425 EATTC
+425 C
-430 RCSLWFFSQNYE
+430 KLLNKC

>member
-1 MYILAELTGVVAEML
+1 MYILAELTGVVVEVL
-16 LAHIY
+16 LAHTY
-21 FNGFFTKRSHPW
+21 FNGFFNKRTRPW
-33 WAMGSAYIVSG
+33 WAMGSAYIFTG
-44 IILALLSFIPNAAFP
+44 IILALLSFIPNASFL
-59 RLAFYMTALGLIVY
+59 RLAFFAIALGLIAY
-73 FFFQAGVFQ
+73 SFFSAGILQ
-82 AVYASISYSGLYVL
+82 AVYASISYCCIYVL
-96 NEMLIFGLFSLFHI
+96 NEMLVFGLFSLFHI
-110 DAQTIIS
+110 DVQQIMFDAR
-117 YGQTRAICIIIS
+117 TRTMAIIIT

-144 KRKRTAITLPFLLT
+144 KRRRTAITLSFLLT

-165 GIILGLSFCQQVLSG
+165 GIVLGLSFCMHVLSG
-180 DERMSVPVLVSAIGL
+180 DKVMPVPILTSAIGL
-195 LYLNIVIILYAE
+195 LYLNIVIVLYAE

-259 LAAEANAAEVNKM
+259 LAAEGNVAEVNQM
-272 MAETQELFES
+272 MAETQELFDS

-296 ILNEYREITEDAEI
+296 ILNEYREITEDADI
-310 SFDFDVSVPKNL
+310 PFTFDVSVPKNL

-350 DRYIRIQMRTYHS
+350 DRYIRIQMRTYHN
-363 ILFYQIENP
+363 ILFFQIENP
-372 YAKEYPQR
+372 YAEEYPQR

-407 QNENKF
+407 QNDKKF
-413 VLSMRINDCVPI
+413 VLSMRLNDCVPI
-425 EATTC
+425 DCQLLENTHL
-430 RCSLWFFSQNYE
+430 SV

>member
-1 MYILAELTGVVAEML
+1 MYIIAELTGVVTEIL

-21 FNGFFTKRSHPW
+21 IDGFFTQRLYPR
-33 WAMGSAYIVSG
+33 WAMLTAYIMSG
-44 IILALLSFIPNAAFP
+44 GILAILSFVPDASFL
-59 RLAFYMTALGLIVY
+59 RLAFYVVALGLIVY
-73 FFFQAGVFQ
+73 SFFNASILQ
-82 AVYASISYSGLYVL
+82 AVYASISYCCIYVL
-96 NEMLIFGLFSLFHI
+96 NEMLIFGLFSLLHI
-110 DAQTIIS
+110 DAQTIMS
-117 YGQTRAICIIIS
+117 FGQTRAICIIVS

-165 GIILGLSFCQQVLSG
+165 GIIIGLSFCQQVLSG
-180 DERMSVPVLVSAIGL
+180 DDRMSVPVLISSIGL
-195 LYLNIVIILYAE
+195 LYLNILIILYAE
-207 RAKSASDQ
+207 QAKKASDER
-215 KLQAELAEHHYAM
+215 LQAELAEHHYAM
-228 QEQYYTQL
+228 QEQYYEQL
-236 RSEQEET
+236 RREQEET

-254 QAMRT
+254 QAMRA
-259 LAAEANAAEVNKM
+259 LASEANVAEVNKM

-289 GNSVVSV
+289 GNSVVSA
-296 ILNEYREITEDAEI
+296 ILNEYQEITKDANI
-310 SFDFDVSVPKNL
+310 PFDFDVSVPQNL

-338 NAIEACQSLPAE
+338 NAIEACQSLPME
-350 DRYIRIQMRTYHS
+350 ERYIRIQMRIYHN

-372 YAKEYPQR
+372 YAKEYLQR
-380 SRGKNHGYGLQNVR
+380 SRGKSHGYGLQNVQ

-413 VLSMRINDCVPI
+413 VLSMRLSDCVPI
-425 EATTC
+425 DC
-430 RCSLWFFSQNYE
+430 KLLDKGK